1 MICRRFFILVCFLLV
16 GCVPDSVSRLF
27 GSFIERYELENEQIV
42 ASEANWFKAFA
53 VDKELMMKVLSDEV
67 GRGFSPWKKFN
78 EHTSVGPNVV
88 YVINGIDDVVF
99 VSRLGNPGNDECI
112 YVNVSKCVIVLMDG
126 RTYGM

>member
-1 MICRRFFILVCFLLV
+1 MICRRFFVIAYFLLV
-16 GCVPDSVSRLF
+16 GCVSDSVSRLF
-27 GSFIERYELENEQIV
+27 GFFIDRYELENEQIV

-53 VDKELMMKVLSDEV
+53 VEKELMLKVLSDEV
-67 GRGFSPWKKFN
+67 GCGFSPWEKFA
-78 EHTSVGPNVV
+78 ERDSVGPNVV

-112 YVNVSKCVIVLMDG
+112 YVNVSKRVIVLVDG